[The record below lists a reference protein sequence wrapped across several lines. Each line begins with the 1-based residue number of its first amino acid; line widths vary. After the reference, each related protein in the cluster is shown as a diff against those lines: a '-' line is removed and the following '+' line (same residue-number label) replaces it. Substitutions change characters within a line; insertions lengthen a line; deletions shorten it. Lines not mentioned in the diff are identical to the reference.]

1 MAENMMLHGMQ
12 ASDGDTPFRGLLIAA
27 FAYKRR
33 MLVTALA
40 VLGLALALAAVMES
54 KYAAHASLLALMGT
68 EYTYRPLAGQ
78 PATSNGALEREEVLR
93 TEIEILE
100 SDDLHRALIRRIGL
114 RRLYPDY
121 LEPPGLVASAI
132 KLVLGLS
139 SRLADAVTGEARE
152 KASLDPVELA
162 LIEFDASFSAVAVKS
177 GNSIELNFTHA
188 DPGLAAEALNTLT
201 ALYLDMRKTV
211 FSDQQSALVEAQVG
225 KLRDALT
232 AADARLAEFRMAR
245 GASAFQTRRDIVL
258 HAQGDGE
265 KEQQDAVSAVG
276 QGEARVAALQGQ
288 LAHLAPD
295 IQSGEDTDMDQRL
308 SPLRS
313 SLDTLHA
320 KEAELRTSYRTD
332 SAPVQA
338 VREQIAAR
346 EAELAVKGRDRA
358 PSGFHRARNPL
369 HEFVEGDLLRARAD
383 LDAARM
389 RHAHAQ
395 AALQDL
401 DAQLRTLNEQERQL
415 DQLDRQRGIAED
427 AYRAAAKVLEE
438 RRITDDLE
446 TRKQASMRIVQPAT
460 VPIKAKPTRK
470 LVVLAGFVLALFSA
484 AFAAILSNLAREFYL
499 TPDELERDLGVA
511 VLAAVPER
519 EPDVVRALT
528 LRTVHA

>member
-1 MAENMMLHGMQ
+1 MLHG
-12 ASDGDTPFRGLLIAA
+12 ARAGDGDAPFGGLLIAA
-27 FAYKRR
+27 FTYKRR
-33 MLVTALA
+33 MIVTALA
-40 VLGLALALAAVMES
+40 VLGLALAAAAVMRS
-54 KYAAHASLLALMGT
+54 KYAAHELLLALMGT

-132 KLVLGLS
+132 KFVLGLPA
-139 SRLADAVTGEARE
+139 RVTDAVTGETRD
-152 KASLDPVELA
+152 KAPLDPVELA

-177 GNSIELNFTHA
+177 GNSIELNFTHG
-188 DPGLAAEALNTLT
+188 DPALAAEALSTLT
-201 ALYLDMRKTV
+201 ALYLDMRKSV
-211 FSDQQSALVEAQVG
+211 FSDQQSALVEMQVS
-225 KLRDALT
+225 KLRDALAT
-232 AADARLAEFRMAR
+232 ADARLAEFRMAH

-258 HAQGDGE
+258 HAQGDAE
-265 KEQQDAVSAVG
+265 KELQDAVSAIG
-276 QGEARVAALQGQ
+276 QGEARVAALQVQ
-288 LAHLAPD
+288 LAHLPPD
-295 IQSGEDTDMDQRL
+295 IQSGQDTDIDQRL

-313 SLDTLHA
+313 SLDALHA
-320 KEAELRTSYRTD
+320 KEAELRTSYRAD

-346 EAELAVKGRDRA
+346 EAELAAKGRDRA

-369 HEFVEGDLLRARAD
+369 HESVEGDLLRAQAD
-383 LDAARM
+383 LDAARA

-395 AALQDL
+395 AALHDL
-401 DAQLRTLNEQERQL
+401 DAQLQTLNEQERQL
-415 DQLDRQRGIAED
+415 DQLERQRGIAED
-427 AYRAAAKVLEE
+427 AFRAAAKVLEE

-446 TRKQASMRIVQPAT
+446 ARKQASMRVVQPAT
-460 VPIKAKPTRK
+460 APIKAKPTRK

-484 AFAAILSNLAREFYL
+484 AFAAILSNLARESYL
-499 TPDELERDLGVA
+499 TEGELERDLGVA

-519 EPDVVRALT
+519 EVHVVRALA
-528 LRTVHA
+528 LRAIHA